1 MGSQPRI
8 PVSCTSKTQL
18 QCYLWSVTASLG
30 YLLLLKVKKRNI
42 LFCAKPAV
50 WEKAYQL
57 GLKVL
62 CVWFCLI
69 SPTPA
74 RNVATHP
81 NCKWFSTLIL
91 SLSLTRLIF
100 PHLNARLKWIFTSV
114 LFLSSLYF
122 FFLSFFASLSHPH
135 RCVCGPFWFYASWNH
150 FNCHLSLFWKTGL
163 WHLEALGQRLFLSVI
178 DMQAW
183 ILAPALWCT

>member
-122 FFLSFFASLSHPH
+122 FFLFFFCITLTSSSLCLWPILIL
-135 RCVCGPFWFYASWNH
+135 
-150 FNCHLSLFWKTGL
+150 CHLSLFWKTGL

>member
-122 FFLSFFASLSHPH
+122 FFFFFLFLHHSHILIVVFVAHSDFMPVGIILIATSLCFE
-135 RCVCGPFWFYASWNH
+135 RQVCGIWRP
-150 FNCHLSLFWKTGL
+150 
-163 WHLEALGQRLFLSVI
+163 
-178 DMQAW
+178 
-183 ILAPALWCT
+183 